1 MSLSLHKGFLFSA
14 LILFATYS
22 SAKDIAVSK
31 PTPFFRI
38 SLFKEDGGK
47 DDSSYISARRSGK
60 ICSCQV
66 LELQS
71 TNHRHRNFAV
81 LAEKTN
87 GKSVFSDIMKVNRIL
102 EKEKKHIQFLF
113 YDKLTVVNA
122 VTEATDCRSLYSKL
136 KFKNRSL
143 MLYDIL
149 DADTR
154 R

>member
-1 MSLSLHKGFLFSA
+1 MSLSLRKGFLFSS
-14 LILFATYS
+14 LTLLSLYSNVKSFAS
-22 SAKDIAVSK
+22 SK
-31 PTPFFRI
+31 PAPFIKI
-38 SLFKEDGGK
+38 SLFKNGGGK
-47 DDSSYISARRSGK
+47 DDSAYVFTRRIGK

-87 GKSVFSDIMKVNRIL
+87 GRSVFTDIVKVNKIL

-149 DADTR
+149 DADVR

>member
-1 MSLSLHKGFLFSA
+1 MNLPLHKTLLLSL
-14 LILFATYS
+14 LFALFMQAFT
-22 SAKDIAVSK
+22 ATTFAGK
-31 PTPFFRI
+31 PDPFFKRKT
-38 SLFKEDGGK
+38 FFGGDRK
-47 DDSSYISARRSGK
+47 DDSVAAPVNKTGK
-60 ICSCQV
+60 ICSCQI

-71 TNHRHRNFAV
+71 TNHHHRNFAV

-87 GKSVFSDIMKVNRIL
+87 GKSFFSDLNKMNRTL
-102 EKEKKHIQFLF
+102 EREKKHIRYFF

-149 DADTR
+149 DADIR
-154 R
+154 K

>member
-1 MSLSLHKGFLFSA
+1 MSLSLRKGFVFSA
-14 LILFATYS
+14 LILLSIYS
-22 SAKDIAVSK
+22 SAKKHVVSGSM
-31 PTPFFRI
+31 PFLKI
-38 SLFKEDGGK
+38 SLFKDGGGK
-47 DDSSYISARRSGK
+47 DDSVYVPARKIGK

-71 TNHRHRNFAV
+71 TNHHHRNFAV

-87 GKSVFSDIMKVNRIL
+87 GRSVFSDIVKVNRIL

-113 YDKLTVVNA
+113 YDKLSVVNS

-149 DADTR
+149 DADVR